1 MLSWRE
7 FSALAPTLAIV
18 DFRKPPPD
26 AIKQDNINIWDS

>member
-7 FSALAPTLAIV
+7 FSPGNRPLTIV

-26 AIKQDNINIWDS
+26 AIKQDNIETWES